1 MSARRALHGIARSLM
16 LLSAVYGA
24 VCVVILVGA
33 R

>member
-1 MSARRALHGIARSLM
+1 MSARLALRGIARSLM

-24 VCVVILVGA
+24 VCVVILAGV